1 MINYAKIVSSLLSG
15 LVGGRCYPCVSGQ
28 GTTPPYLIYEY
39 KVKGNYTKD
48 GCYEDNITA
57 SIACYDKSMQGSIE
71 LAEQVREKMERQT
84 DAEVE
89 LIDTEMGYDDNAELN
104 AFVLKFNILTD

>member
-1 MINYAKIVSSLLSG
+1 MINYAKIIKSLLSG
-15 LVGGRCYPCVSGQ
+15 LVGGRCYPCVSAQ
-28 GTTPPYLIYEY
+28 GATPPYLVYEY
-39 KVKGNYTKD
+39 KVKGDYTKD

-57 SIACYDKSMQGSIE
+57 SIACYDKSMQGAID
-71 LAEQVREKMERQT
+71 LAEKVREKMEGQA

>member
-15 LVGGRCYPCVSGQ
+15 LVGGRCYPCVVSQ

-57 SIACYDKSMQGSIE
+57 IDFYDKSMQVYIE
-71 LAEQVREKMERQT
+71 LAEQVREKMEGQT

-89 LIDTEMGYDDNAELN
+89 LTDTEMGYDDNAELN